1 MPSFKDIRTK
11 AERIFTAPHPDIKNP
26 LSQRRAR
33 ITSSMLLAVN
43 LLYTI
48 PEGIRAIFEHELP
61 PYLLFF
67 AFIFLVAYIISR
79 TKYYQWGTR
88 LMLLGLGVL
97 VPIGVNFS
105 PNFDPVHPELF
116 LMWAVPAMILGALLL
131 ENAKQ
136 TLAYMVG
143 LMLSLWFVLVLY
155 PNTAIR
161 AIIAVDGILLIIGT
175 FSSIYSHILILLL
188 ERSQNAE
195 AEARMLKRAIE
206 STQSTVV
213 ITNTEGKIEYVNP
226 AFTTSTGYTFE
237 EVLGQNPRILKS
249 GKHPAEFYT
258 AMWDVITE
266 KETWHGELL
275 NKKKDGSL
283 YWEDATISPIL
294 NEDGDITHYVAMKF
308 DITARK
314 TAEEKLRKMQRA
326 AESSESGIVIT
337 DTEGVIE
344 YVNPAFTSLT
354 GYSFEEAIGK
364 TPNILRSDYHPQSFY
379 QELWKTIESGKTWK
393 NELLNRRKDGSTYWE
408 YQVISP
414 IFDSEGKI
422 THYVAIKHDISER
435 KALEEELIESRQR
448 AEESNRFKS
457 RMLAN
462 VSHDMRTP
470 LGAILGYAEMLR
482 ENVFGEVSEEQS
494 EYLERI
500 AKSARQLS
508 EYIDNLIA
516 QAQIE
521 SSKLVF
527 SSHTFRL
534 EEIQTF
540 LSPFHE
546 QAQSKG
552 LEMRVEISP
561 DMPETLFGDYK
572 WLKHIFSNLVSNAVK
587 FTDSGSVDILIAPV
601 DDSRWRFSVKDTG
614 EGIPPEEQENIFQ
627 PFQQGRNKRMKGS
640 GLGLAIVQE
649 IAEQMGGTVT
659 LESEIGKGST
669 FTITLPYTM
678 KKSGE
683 TA

>member
-33 ITSSMLLAVN
+33 ITSSMLLALN

-48 PEGIRAIFEHELP
+48 PEGIRALVEREGLP
-61 PYLLFF
+61 PYLLYFAIIFF
-67 AFIFLVAYIISR
+67 IAYIISR

-88 LMLLGLGVL
+88 LMLLGLGIL
-97 VPIGVNFS
+97 VPIGANLS
-105 PNFDPVHPELF
+105 PNFDPAHPELF
-116 LMWAVPAMILGALLL
+116 LMWAIPAMILGALLL
-131 ENAKQ
+131 ESAKQ
-136 TLAYMVG
+136 TLSYMAG
-143 LMLSLWFVLVLY
+143 LMFALWLVRVLH
-155 PNTAIR
+155 PTTTIH
-161 AIIAVDGILLIIGT
+161 AIIAVDGILHIIGT

-195 AEARMLKRAIE
+195 AEARMLKRATE

-213 ITNTEGKIEYVNP
+213 ITNTEGEIEYVNP

-237 EVLGQNPRILKS
+237 EALGQNPRILKS

-258 AMWDVITE
+258 AMWDVLTK

-294 NEDGDITHYVAMKF
+294 DENGETTHYVAVKF

-326 AESSESGIVIT
+326 VESSESGIVIT

-379 QELWKTIESGKTWK
+379 RELWETIESGKTWK

-435 KALEEELIESRQR
+435 KALEEELIKSRQR
-448 AEESNRFKS
+448 AEEANRFKS

-500 AKSARQLS
+500 TKSARQLS

-587 FTDSGSVDILIAPV
+587 FTDNGSVDILIAPV
-601 DDSRWRFSVKDTG
+601 DDSRWRFSVKDTE

-627 PFQQGRNKRMKGS
+627 LSNK
-640 GLGLAIVQE
+640 
-649 IAEQMGGTVT
+649 
-659 LESEIGKGST
+659 
-669 FTITLPYTM
+669 
-678 KKSGE
+678 GE
-683 TA
+683 TNA